1 MHNKLKKLRNRLFE
15 NIIYLN
21 KKDKIKEGVERLT
34 SDDGDIHY
42 FRDDSAITYAFGY
55 INNDLILSKNH
66 GTHGEAVMQYLDMKS
81 NEIDYTMFDKVI
93 KTLKYEGRLWLNFDT
108 ISFRDQYI
116 PNNIINQV
124 EQDLKKYFP
133 NKDFTK
139 FNIDIKKYQSIYA

>member
-1 MHNKLKKLRNRLFE
+1 MNKIKKLRNRLFE

-21 KKDKIKEGVERLT
+21 KKDKIREGVEKLT
-34 SDDGDIHY
+34 DNEGDIHY

-55 INNDLILSKNH
+55 INNTLILSKNH
-66 GTHGEAVMQYLDMKS
+66 GTHGEAVMQYLNMKS

-108 ISFRDQYI
+108 ISFRDQFV
-116 PNNIINQV
+116 PDHIINQV
-124 EQDLKKYFP
+124 KQDLKKYFP
-133 NKDFTK
+133 NKDFSK